1 MKIVLFAKKRRWA
14 AVILGCTIATIGLG
28 WIVFQIKPGDQSKA
42 DRSNAMQ
49 VVKSVATEQ
58 STPVISFDFFTEY
71 RLEREKVRS
80 EQSDILR
87 DVVKTAKN
95 DEARQK
101 AQDAVLKLVQE
112 RQRELE
118 IENFIK
124 AKGFNDAII
133 FIRNNSVSAIIRA
146 NSLSKD
152 EVIQNADIISKVT
165 GVKPE
170 EITISAKP

>member
-1 MKIVLFAKKRRWA
+1 MKIVLFAQKRFWT
-14 AVILGCTIATIGLG
+14 VLGLGCAIAAISSAFFFL
-28 WIVFQIKPGDQSKA
+28 QKPVEQSKA

-49 VVKSVATEQ
+49 VVKSISTEQ
-58 STPVISFDFFTEY
+58 SAPAASFDFFTEY

-101 AQDAVLKLVQE
+101 AQDGVLKLVLE

-118 IENFIK
+118 IENLIR

-133 FIRNNSVSAIIRA
+133 FIRDNSVSAIIKA
-146 NSLSKD
+146 NSLSKE
-152 EVIQNADIISKVT
+152 EVIQIADIISKVS
-165 GVKPE
+165 GAKAE